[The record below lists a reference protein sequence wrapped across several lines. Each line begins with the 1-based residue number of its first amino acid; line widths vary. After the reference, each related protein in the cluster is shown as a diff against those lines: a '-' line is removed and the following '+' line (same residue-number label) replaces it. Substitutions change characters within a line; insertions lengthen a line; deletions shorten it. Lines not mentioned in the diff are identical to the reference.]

1 MDEVE
6 RDDRSRG
13 LDGPL
18 DPVARVLRSAFD
30 ADNHDTL
37 GSDLT
42 GLMIDLS
49 RVPFD
54 AADRLPAMTGP
65 DAQPQSMPEGVRRGE
80 GSLRSSIHRLIAFLR
95 G

>member
-6 RDDRSRG
+6 RDDRPRG
-13 LDGPL
+13 LDGQL

-30 ADNHDTL
+30 ANNHDTL

-54 AADRLPAMTGP
+54 AADRLPATTGP
-65 DAQPQSMPEGVRRGE
+65 DGQPQSLPNGARGGE
-80 GSLRSSIHRLIAFLR
+80 RNSQSKLRRLIAFLR